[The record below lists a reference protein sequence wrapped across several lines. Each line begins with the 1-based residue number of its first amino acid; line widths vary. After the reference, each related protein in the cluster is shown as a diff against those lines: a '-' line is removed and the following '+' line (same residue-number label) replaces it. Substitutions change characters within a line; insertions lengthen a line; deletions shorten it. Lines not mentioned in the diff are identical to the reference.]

1 MEQKN
6 ICIFN
11 SSKFW
16 GGGEKWHYDFA
27 TALIQNGYTVYAF
40 VYKDSPLH
48 LKLEE
53 LGVNIIL
60 VDISNQSFLN
70 PLQYFYLYRKLK
82 ETNSEKLILSLPSD
96 VKVCSLPAKLAGF
109 RKIIYRRGTA
119 LPLRNNLYNKL
130 IYQNWITDIVANSE
144 HIRNILLA
152 ENKNILN
159 KNRVHVIYNGI
170 RTGNEPNKAIDYP
183 SLNGKVI
190 RIGNIGRCVEQKKQE
205 YLILLAE
212 KLKDRGFAFVIEI
225 VGEGRLKPKLIRLVK
240 EKDSEECVV
249 FRGFVQ
255 DVQAFLE
262 HIDIFVSTSMHEGTS
277 NAVLEVMNEHIPV
290 IAFNVSS
297 MPEYIKDQQT
307 GLLVDYGDVEDLAEK
322 VGQLAEDP
330 QMRRR
335 LGEEGAHRIQTRY
348 NFDVLFQRWM
358 AMLEE

>member
-27 TALIQNGYTVYAF
+27 TALLQNGYTVYAF
-40 VYKDSPLH
+40 VHKDSPLH
-48 LKLEE
+48 SRLVE
-53 LGVNIIL
+53 LGVNIVL

-70 PLQYFYLYRKLK
+70 PLKYFYLYRKLK
-82 ETNSEKLILSLPSD
+82 ETNSAKLILSLPSD

-109 RKIIYRRGTA
+109 RKVIYRRGTA

-159 KNRVHVIYNGI
+159 PNRVHVIYNGI
-170 RTGNEPNKAIDYP
+170 RTNNEINEAINYP
-183 SLNGKVI
+183 SLNGKLI

-205 YLILLAE
+205 YLIQLAE
-212 KLKDRGFAFVIEI
+212 KLKDRGFSFVIEI
-225 VGEGRLKPKLIRLVK
+225 VGEGRLKPKLIRMVK
-240 EKDSEECVV
+240 EKGLEDFVV

-255 DVQAFLE
+255 DVQSFLKN
-262 HIDIFVSTSMHEGTS
+262 IDIFVSTSMHEGTS

-297 MPEYIKDQQT
+297 MPEYIEDEKT
-307 GLLVDYGDVEDLAEK
+307 GLLADYGDIDGLAEK
-322 VGQLAEDP
+322 VGLLVKNP
-330 QMRRR
+330 QMRKR
-335 LGEEGAHRIQTRY
+335 LGEEGASRIQTRY
-348 NFDVLFQRWM
+348 NFDELFQRWM
-358 AMLEE
+358 GMLEE